1 MSQSS
6 ENEALKKDIEQLR
19 NDLAALAKSYR
30 NAGEKQAQEGL
41 NAARDKYYDMKNEAG
56 RRAQDVGSEIEARPF
71 TSVLA
76 AFGIGLVLGKL
87 IGR

>member
-1 MSQSS
+1 MSQNA

-19 NDLAALAKSYR
+19 NDLAALAKSYK
-30 NAGEKQAQEGL
+30 ASGEQQAQAGL
-41 NAARDKYYDMKNEAG
+41 DSARGKYYELRDEAS
-56 RRAQDVGSEIEARPF
+56 RRTQDVGSEIEARPF

-87 IGR
+87 LGR

>member
-1 MSQSS
+1 MSQNA
-6 ENEALKKDIEQLR
+6 ENEALKRDIEQLR
-19 NDLAALAKSYR
+19 TDLAALAQTYKA
-30 NAGEKQAQEGL
+30 AGEQQVE
-41 NAARDKYYDMKNEAG
+41 ARLDSARGKVNELRNEAT
-56 RRAQDVGSEIEARPF
+56 RRTQDVGSEIEARPF

>member
-1 MSQSS
+1 MSQNPESEALRKDIDQLKRDLSALAETYKRSS
-6 ENEALKKDIEQLR
+6 EQ
-19 NDLAALAKSYR
+19 
-30 NAGEKQAQEGL
+30 
-41 NAARDKYYDMKNEAG
+41 
-56 RRAQDVGSEIEARPF
+56 RAQAGIDSARGKYDELKREANRQTQDLGSEIESRPF

>member
-1 MSQSS
+1 MEQSN
-6 ENEALKKDIEQLR
+6 ETEALKKDIEQLKR
-19 NDLAALAKSYR
+19 DLRALTESVKHSS
-30 NAGEKQAQEGL
+30 QA
-41 NAARDKYYDMKNEAG
+41 
-56 RRAQDVGSEIEARPF
+56 RAQAGLDSARHKYDEIKREADNYTQDIGSEIEARPF

>member
-1 MSQSS
+1 MN
-6 ENEALKKDIEQLR
+6 ENAETESIKKDIEQLR
-19 NDLAALAKSYR
+19 NDLAALAKSYKA
-30 NAGEKQAQEGL
+30 AGEQQARAGL
-41 NAARDKYYDMKNEAG
+41 DSARGSYNDLRDEAS
-56 RRAQDVGSEIEARPF
+56 RRTQDVGSEIEARPF

>member
-1 MSQSS
+1 MSQNT

-19 NDLAALAKSYR
+19 NDLAALAKSYKD
-30 NAGEKQAQEGL
+30 AGESQAQAGL
-41 NAARDKYYDMKNEAG
+41 DSARGKYNELRHEAT
-56 RRAQDVGSEIEARPF
+56 RHAQDVGSEIEARPF

>member
-1 MSQSS
+1 MSQSA
-6 ENEALKKDIEQLR
+6 ETETLKKDIEQLR

-30 NAGEKQAQEGL
+30 ASGENHAQAGL
-41 NAARDKYYDMKNEAG
+41 DAARGKYDDLRREAG
-56 RRAQDVGSEIEARPF
+56 RHAQDVGSEIEARPF

>member
-1 MSQSS
+1 MSDNADTQ
-6 ENEALKKDIEQLR
+6 ALKKDIERLR
-19 NDLAALAKSYR
+19 NDLSELAKSYR
-30 NAGEKQAQEGL
+30 AEGEKRAQAGL
-41 NAARDKYYDMKNEAG
+41 DSARGHYDDLRNEAV
-56 RRAQDVGSEIEARPF
+56 RRKQDLGSEIESRPF